1 MSSPPTNSS
10 PPLQVPHRR
19 RRGLMAC
26 TVCRAR
32 KARCITSEQPPVSPC
47 DYCKRKRL
55 QCEYVSISE
64 QDSGTPP
71 PPRGS
76 GGHGGHSGTH
86 PPFSN
91 QSWAPG
97 ASQNFHAPPGG
108 SAHAYA
114 APQGNYPPNANAYPP
129 AQGHYPPNSGA
140 PMGYGGHPGYGPS
153 NTQYANVP
161 HAAQGQPQMHAAY
174 HGHHPPTQPSAQ
186 QGYPPSSSSGNH
198 GYDAQMAHAAQYLA
212 SRGHG
217 RPSGPPAAGGYSPS
231 LTDADY
237 NEWIAD
243 PNSNS
248 RSSPYG
254 G

>member
-1 MSSPPTNSS
+1 MSSPPTNST
-10 PPLQVPHRR
+10 PPLQVLHRR

-47 DYCKRKRL
+47 EYCKRKRL
-55 QCEYVSISE
+55 QCEYLPIAE
-64 QDSGTPP
+64 QEGTSPARSSSGHAGQSGTQ
-71 PPRGS
+71 
-76 GGHGGHSGTH
+76 

-91 QSWAPG
+91 QSMPSWAPG
-97 ASQNFHAPPGG
+97 ASQNFHAPAVE
-108 SAHAYA
+108 S
-114 APQGNYPPNANAYPP
+114 PNAYHPP
-129 AQGHYPPNSGA
+129 QGHYPPNTYPPSQGHYLPNSGA
-140 PMGYGGHPGYGPS
+140 PMGYGNPGYGPS
-153 NTQYANVP
+153 SPQYANVP
-161 HAAQGQPQMHAAY
+161 HVAHGQPQMHSAY
-174 HGHHPPTQPSAQ
+174 HHPPAQPSAQ
-186 QGYPPSSSSGNH
+186 QGYPPSTSSENH

-212 SRGHG
+212 SRG

-243 PNSNS
+243 PHS